1 MKYFRSLLT
10 IFLLLNFSGC
20 IVFEPFLTQK
30 LSEKNIDVNVTSI
43 VIKKSSRRMYLFEN
57 QRLIKSYRI
66 GLGSSP
72 KGDKKIE
79 GDGKTPEGLYYID
92 RKNPKSRYYL
102 SLGISYPNTSDIAE
116 AEALGKSPG
125 GDIFIHGQ
133 DKKPHFLKP
142 DWTEGC
148 ISLKNGEINEIYQ
161 IVRVGTPILIH
172 P

>member
-1 MKYFRSLLT
+1 MKYFMSLLAT
-10 IFLLLNFSGC
+10 FLLLNISGC
-20 IVFEPFLTQK
+20 MVFDSFLTQSVSK
-30 LSEKNIDVNVTSI
+30 KNIDVNVTSI
-43 VIKKSSRRMYLFEN
+43 VIKKSARRMYIFEN

-72 KGDKKIE
+72 KGDKKVE

-92 RKNPKSRYYL
+92 RKNPKSQYFL
-102 SLGISYPNTSDIAE
+102 SLGISYPNNNDIAE

-133 DKKPHFLKP
+133 DKKTHFFKP
-142 DWTEGC
+142 DWTAGC
-148 ISLKNGEINEIYQ
+148 ISLRNKEMSEIYQ